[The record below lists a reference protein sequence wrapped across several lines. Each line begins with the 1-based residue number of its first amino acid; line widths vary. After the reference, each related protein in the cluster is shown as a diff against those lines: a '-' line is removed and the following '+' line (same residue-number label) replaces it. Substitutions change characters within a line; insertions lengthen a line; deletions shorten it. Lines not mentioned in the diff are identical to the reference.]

1 MSDQAHARRSAHRNT
16 SRTSAVR
23 RFLSGKPKTTH
34 LKDADLFRKLVQA
47 EAKLLKE
54 VWQDATIYSKA
65 QIAAMYPDGYE
76 MPVIR
81 PGFAEWV
88 RHL

>member
-1 MSDQAHARRSAHRNT
+1 MSDQAKARRHAHRNT
-16 SRTSAVR
+16 SRTAAVR
-23 RFLSGKPKTTH
+23 RVLSGKPKTTH

-47 EAKLLKE
+47 EAKLIKAC
-54 VWQDATIYSKA
+54 WQDATLYSKA

-76 MPVIR
+76 MPVR
-81 PGFAEWV
+81 WPGFTEWV